1 MQLVGRKNEIRNLE
15 WDLQKSESQFVA
27 IYGRRRIGKT
37 YLIREMFSDTFV
49 FSHVGLRGGN
59 KKAQLAAFRSSLI
72 RFGHTKCPSLVNWL
86 QAFDELYNL
95 ISGSP
100 RGRKVVFID
109 ELPWMDTPRSDLVV
123 GLESFWNARISARPE
138 KDVFL
143 VVCGSAS
150 SWIVKNLLGDVGGL
164 YGRLTDRIWLRPF
177 TLAECET
184 YVDRLGLSMS
194 RQEICE
200 AYMVFGGV
208 PYYWNLLRP
217 DMSLAQNIDALF
229 FSEHGALRDEFG
241 FLYASLFRN
250 AADHVAIVE
259 ALSRKKSGMTREEI
273 ASATGQKIGGN
284 FKTRLDE
291 LEQCDFI
298 RHFLPPG
305 RKNRGAVFQL
315 MDAFTLFHY
324 AFAESSVDRDEHRW
338 MNSQRSP
345 RLVAWRGMA
354 FERVCLQHVEQIKR
368 ALGIAGV
375 RSSAYS
381 WRFRSDGISPGAQID
396 LVIDRDDGVVNLCE
410 IKYSAAPYEITA
422 EESARLKNRKQA
434 FIRETGTRK
443 TCRTTLVTSSGLLA
457 GKYRWTAEAEVT
469 LDDLFAD

>member
-1 MQLVGRKNEIRNLE
+1 MESAIRRASTGNNPDERITLV
-15 WDLQKSESQFVA
+15 F
-27 IYGRRRIGKT
+27 
-37 YLIREMFSDTFV
+37 
-49 FSHVGLRGGN
+49 
-59 KKAQLAAFRSSLI
+59 FRL
-72 RFGHTKCPSLVNWL
+72 C
-86 QAFDELYNL
+86 
-95 ISGSP
+95 
-100 RGRKVVFID
+100 
-109 ELPWMDTPRSDLVV
+109 
-123 GLESFWNARISARPE
+123 
-138 KDVFL
+138 
-143 VVCGSAS
+143 
-150 SWIVKNLLGDVGGL
+150 
-164 YGRLTDRIWLRPF
+164 
-177 TLAECET
+177 
-184 YVDRLGLSMS
+184 
-194 RQEICE
+194 
-200 AYMVFGGV
+200 
-208 PYYWNLLRP
+208 
-217 DMSLAQNIDALF
+217 
-229 FSEHGALRDEFG
+229 
-241 FLYASLFRN
+241 
-250 AADHVAIVE
+250 E

-324 AFAESSVDRDEHRW
+324 AFAESSADRDEHRW

-345 RLVAWRGMA
+345 RLAAWRGMA

-457 GKYRWTAEAEVT
+457 GKYRWTAEAEVA